1 MNQVNGIKFTEL
13 NQNKMEKEMLKEF
26 VEWVRNCGEDE
37 SYIFEETQEAIERF
51 MFEKDL
57 KTIKSE

>member
-1 MNQVNGIKFTEL
+1 
-13 NQNKMEKEMLKEF
+13 MEKEMLKEF

-51 MFEKDL
+51 LFEKDL
-57 KTIKSE
+57 KTLKSE